1 MHRSGYVVLA
11 LAAAAAL
18 VACKAKE
25 EAKEEPAR
33 TPASGSPAVPA
44 GIATSPPIKEVLKP
58 GGGSGAGSGA
68 RPQCAFVTV
77 EDVSAV
83 VGKPATVHES
93 EAPDACG
100 VFAVDGE
107 DVLIVG
113 RRDGGFDAMVG
124 AVPPQYFPKRTDVSG
139 VGDAAVQFQGSSGGS
154 PQLYVR
160 KGDTTVFFLGTG
172 LPEAKVQELAR
183 RVVTRL

>member
-1 MHRSGYVVLA
+1 MRRSRYVALA
-11 LAAAAAL
+11 LVAATAA

-25 EAKEEPAR
+25 EAKDEPSRA
-33 TPASGSPAVPA
+33 PAPSGSAVPT

-68 RPQCAFVTV
+68 RPQCAFITA

-83 VGKPATVHES
+83 VGKPATVHDS

-107 DVLIVG
+107 DVVIVG

-124 AVPPQYFPKRTDVSG
+124 AVPSQYFPKRTDVSG
-139 VGDAAVQFQGSSGGS
+139 VGDSAVLFQGASGGS
-154 PQLYVR
+154 AQLYVR
-160 KGDTTVFFLGTG
+160 KGDATVFFLGTS
-172 LPEAKVQELAR
+172 LPQDQVQALAR